1 MDQSKDKN
9 YELKTNELN
18 RIFNNYKNEMK
29 KTRQK
34 IIYFRKSSKSMN
46 RSRSSKNMYNI
57 LRYKNKEDNEN

>member
-29 KTRQK
+29 KTR
-34 IIYFRKSSKSMN
+34 
-46 RSRSSKNMYNI
+46 
-57 LRYKNKEDNEN
+57 